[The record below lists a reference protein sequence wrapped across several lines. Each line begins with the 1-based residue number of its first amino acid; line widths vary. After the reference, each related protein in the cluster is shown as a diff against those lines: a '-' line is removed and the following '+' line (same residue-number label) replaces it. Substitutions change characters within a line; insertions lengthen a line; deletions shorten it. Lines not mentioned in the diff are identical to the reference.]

1 MIISKRKALNRLLA
15 CVWGFLPLAANAQ
28 LVMSHGKGE
37 AVSTK
42 EASQFEVV
50 KVGNN
55 YQIGGID
62 IRDISFIGL
71 SSANKGKVNL
81 PSTAAL
87 QADELTVIGDGE
99 VADVDELGSFT
110 TSANNMVAL
119 NQDNKMVYRVFVSG
133 EDKVQSHQVSL
144 NATETAMSLMLP
156 FFDSLFSGITD
167 ETLATLKRLLLEL
180 PETAV
185 LAAAIDESIVK
196 YGYLN
201 TDYEPVTTALAAAY
215 EAMAEKSGLNE
226 AMALRSQAEARSR
239 GGNIMMSRAAGDL
252 GTYTEKGLQVVWK
265 SYLKTEVNVED
276 DILNKSYKGTG
287 YRCTF
292 DIYNQ
297 NRFAYTA
304 ITVGRKMQDGSLK
317 PVRSTFKEQLRYIV
331 APQRVSGFL
340 DTYRSWGEFKEFMTD
355 SYNLLFTKGF
365 GFSDMHYLDE
375 KLLDVKL
382 DLSNKDDV
390 LLVAGPQDNRY
401 VMAYNVTR
409 IVLAM
414 VLNDLLGDAAENAG
428 ADVVAD
434 FLDYMTGSDDFM
446 YQFMVICDGQ
456 SNNKTKEYWNLIF
469 PQFKSYLK
477 SEQFR
482 DFLTSKLADRLTN
495 FVLNKAISTI
505 TDNVNVYLSV
515 VEKGGNKMLTVLG
528 LTEGSFHVSVDGLD
542 WPDPGKFTYT
552 YDGVNLA
559 YKVISETDR
568 TCQIGD
574 GISCC
579 FTKPGTVG
587 TFSIPSYVYDDH
599 GNKYTVIKVGDY
611 AFKDC
616 QYIYI
621 IYLEGNTITHIG
633 KDAFTNSS
641 LGYITLPASIRYIGE
656 HAFSC
661 NLKGVNVY
669 GHLDD
674 IELAV
679 PSPFELLPQYSENG
693 VVLLGTDY
701 PEEYYTNPL
710 WADYFRLIEGLLVFG
725 GEPVIIE
732 EGVEIVEE

>member
-1 MIISKRKALNRLLA
+1 
-15 CVWGFLPLAANAQ
+15 
-28 LVMSHGKGE
+28 
-37 AVSTK
+37 
-42 EASQFEVV
+42 
-50 KVGNN
+50 
-55 YQIGGID
+55 
-62 IRDISFIGL
+62 
-71 SSANKGKVNL
+71 
-81 PSTAAL
+81 
-87 QADELTVIGDGE
+87 
-99 VADVDELGSFT
+99 
-110 TSANNMVAL
+110 
-119 NQDNKMVYRVFVSG
+119 
-133 EDKVQSHQVSL
+133 
-144 NATETAMSLMLP
+144 
-156 FFDSLFSGITD
+156 
-167 ETLATLKRLLLEL
+167 
-180 PETAV
+180 
-185 LAAAIDESIVK
+185 
-196 YGYLN
+196 
-201 TDYEPVTTALAAAY
+201 
-215 EAMAEKSGLNE
+215 
-226 AMALRSQAEARSR
+226 
-239 GGNIMMSRAAGDL
+239 
-252 GTYTEKGLQVVWK
+252 VVWK

-599 GNKYTVIKVGDY
+599 GNKYTVKKVGDY

-693 VVLLGTDY
+693 VVLLGTNY